1 MFKIKIILLN
11 LSFLFLS
18 NCASIMSDSVQAISV
33 DTPNCR
39 GAKCTLN
46 NSNGVYFV
54 QSTPGTVS
62 VEKAYGDL
70 TVTCEKDGQTFTSTH
85 KSKANVATY
94 GNILLG
100 GIPGALIDGGSGK
113 GYDYPN
119 YIVNNL
125 SCFSDGPRSP
135 R

>member
-1 MFKIKIILLN
+1 MFETRIILLIF
-11 LSFLFLS
+11 SFLLLS

-85 KSKANVATY
+85 QSKANVATY

>member
-1 MFKIKIILLN
+1 MFETRIILLIF
-11 LSFLFLS
+11 SFLLLS

-39 GAKCTLN
+39 SAKCTLN

-54 QSTPGTVS
+54 RSTPGTVS
-62 VEKAYGDL
+62 VEKAFGDL
-70 TVTCEKDGQTFTSTH
+70 TVTCENDGQTFTSTH
-85 KSKANVATY
+85 QSKANVATY

>member
-1 MFKIKIILLN
+1 MFKNRIILLI

-39 GAKCTLN
+39 SAKCTLN

-62 VEKAYGDL
+62 IEKAYGDL

-85 KSKANVATY
+85 QSKANVATY

-125 SCFSDGPRSP
+125 SCSMAVPRSP

>member
-1 MFKIKIILLN
+1 MFKIRIILLIIS
-11 LSFLFLS
+11 LLFLS

-39 GAKCTLN
+39 SAKCTLN

-62 VEKAYGDL
+62 VEKAFGDL

-85 KSKANVATY
+85 QSKANVATY

-125 SCFSDGPRSP
+125 SCSKAGPRSP

>member
-1 MFKIKIILLN
+1 MFKIRIILLISS
-11 LSFLFLS
+11 LLFLS

-39 GAKCTLN
+39 SAKCTLN

-62 VEKAYGDL
+62 VEKAFGDL

-85 KSKANVATY
+85 QSKANVATY

-125 SCFSDGPRSP
+125 SCSKAGPRSP

>member
-1 MFKIKIILLN
+1 MYKFRLILLI

-85 KSKANVATY
+85 QSKANMATY

-125 SCFSDGPRSP
+125 SCSTAGPRSP

>member
-1 MFKIKIILLN
+1 MFKIRIILLI

-39 GAKCTLN
+39 SAKCTLN

-85 KSKANVATY
+85 QSKANVATY

>member
-1 MFKIKIILLN
+1 MFKIRIILLI

-70 TVTCEKDGQTFTSTH
+70 TVICEKDGQTFASTH
-85 KSKANVATY
+85 QSNANVATY

-125 SCFSDGPRSP
+125 SCLSDGPRSP

>member
-1 MFKIKIILLN
+1 MSYFKIVPLIVSL
-11 LSFLFLS
+11 FLLS
-18 NCASIMSDSVQAISV
+18 NCASIISDAVQPISV
-33 DTPNCR
+33 DTPSCR

-70 TVTCEKDGQTFTSTH
+70 TVTCEKNGQTFTSTH

-125 SCFSDGPRSP
+125 SCSSDGPRTP
-135 R
+135 Q

>member
-1 MFKIKIILLN
+1 MFKIRIILLI

-85 KSKANVATY
+85 QSKANVATY

>member
-1 MFKIKIILLN
+1 MFKIRIILLI

-85 KSKANVATY
+85 QSKANMATY